1 MPQTPLVNIP
11 PKADRLTPSN
21 RWNDFSKV
29 ERQTDE
35 YVLSRKHSNA
45 NFEPGYEISK
55 A

>member
-1 MPQTPLVNIP
+1 MPQTPLVNIHP
-11 PKADRLTPSN
+11 RADPITLSN
-21 RWNDFSKV
+21 RWNDFSAV
-29 ERQTDE
+29 DRQTDE